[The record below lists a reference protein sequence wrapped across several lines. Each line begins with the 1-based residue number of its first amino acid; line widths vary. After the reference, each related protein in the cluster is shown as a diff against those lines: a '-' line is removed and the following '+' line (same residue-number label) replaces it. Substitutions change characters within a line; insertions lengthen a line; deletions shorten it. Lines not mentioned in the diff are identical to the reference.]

1 MRAVDIARLI
11 APVLGVVAAVVLGA
25 RRQMFRR
32 LRAAGATG
40 PASAQPIEATG
51 LAGFW
56 RRKLLAAGVLRP
68 ADGDRCWLDV
78 ERWRAYQDRRK
89 RRALTIVA
97 IAGAAALATVAY
109 AAWRA
114 KSGQ

>member
-1 MRAVDIARLI
+1 MRLVDFVRLI
-11 APVLGVVAAVVLGA
+11 APVLGVVAAVVLGT

-40 PASAQPIEATG
+40 PAAAQPIKATG
-51 LAGFW
+51 LSGFW

-68 ADGDRCWLDV
+68 ADGDRYWLDV
-78 ERWRAYQDRRK
+78 ETWRAYQDRRK

-97 IAGAAALATVAY
+97 IVGIAALATVAY
-109 AAWRA
+109 VAWRA
-114 KSGQ
+114 NGGQ